1 MSKHP
6 SPRPSIGSRI
16 KVGNDDPT
24 LTGHAG
30 LLLTG
35 ELVRRLEVV
44 EACRRQRVE
53 FCVSVARTEAMWA
66 RLYAK
71 LNVKSWRAALDM
83 ENAEVA
89 EFAYMPGGWNHEP
102 LRAIVRRVR
111 VAADLRPPDLLNDGA
126 GDRFRHHGLV
136 R

>member
-71 LNVKSWRAALDM
+71 LNAKSWRAALDM

-89 EFAYMPGGWNHEP
+89 EFAYSPGGWNHEP
-102 LRAIVRRVR
+102 LRTIVRRVR
-111 VAADLRPPDLLNDGA
+111 VGQTY
-126 GDRFRHHGLV
+126 V
-136 R
+136 RLIC